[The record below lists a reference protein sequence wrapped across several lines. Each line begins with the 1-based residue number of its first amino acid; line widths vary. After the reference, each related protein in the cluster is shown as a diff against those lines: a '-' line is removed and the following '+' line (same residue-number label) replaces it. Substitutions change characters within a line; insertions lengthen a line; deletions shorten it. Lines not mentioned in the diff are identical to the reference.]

1 MRLPV
6 PPLLLLALL
15 LPARAARPKLALPI
29 RPDTDPLPP
38 GGAAGRTD
46 TPPPSLPSLL
56 SRVFL
61 APPQQRNRRGK
72 PVGKVN
78 CKNMKQDCPVPACPR
93 ATLLPGHCCHTCP
106 KALPAPPEKS
116 PAPHFDTFEYFQDK
130 EDDLDKPYN
139 DRSYLSSEGMAR
151 DDARA
156 EFVALLTSGP
166 EPWHP
171 MSSAVAKARFT
182 LLRSCL
188 LFSIAYERLGRP
200 SRVRFSDPE
209 GTVLFEHPVQ
219 KSAAPEDGM
228 LCGMWRTVSKANIQL
243 LRGEQLRVS
252 LVTRAQPSGEVHG
265 HILKHRALFAETF
278 GAILTSPDPTHL
290 GAGGMAML
298 TLSDTENNLHFIL
311 MARGLLEPG
320 AGESPWVPL
329 RVRILHQGQTLRE
342 IRANISREDPDFA
355 EVLSDLSA
363 HELQWLVRGQL
374 RILAETEGRHAR
386 QLAGTITTRRSCDT
400 IQSVLC
406 GADAL
411 LPTTT
416 GAVGSAKLALHENGT
431 LEYQVQVVGTASE
444 VVGITLETKP
454 RRKNKRNILL
464 DMTPSYK
471 DGLVSTGA
479 RDAHMLLQNELFLN
493 VATKDW
499 AEGELRGQV
508 IALPYSGLLARFT
521 EMPVAL
527 AGQLVSPPV
536 ASGAGGHAWLSLD
549 EHCHLHYEI
558 SVAGLGRPAEGTVSA
573 HLHGVAELGE
583 LGTRPHQ
590 HKRLLKG
597 FYSTEAQGVVK
608 DLDADLLHHLAQGTA
623 FLQVSTKAHPH
634 GELRGQVHI
643 PNRCHAGG
651 THLALGETLGEA
663 EPSEGTRTRDLEQ
676 LKKDPNSCF
685 FEGQHR
691 AHGSRWAPDYDK
703 KCSICSCQKRTVIC
717 DPILCQ
723 PLNCTR
729 QVHPEEL
736 CCPVCQEKKTEQE
749 EMKLERARDS
759 SEGCYFDGDKTW
771 RGSGTRWHPVVP
783 PFGLIKCAICTCKG
797 TTGEVH
803 CEKVQC
809 PRLTCANPVRA
820 SPSDCCKQCPAPEK
834 SVPELADG
842 MQADGPRACRFGRR
856 WYLNNE
862 SWHPYVPPFGEMKC
876 ILCWCVSGETHC
888 QRQECPPA
896 ACASPTRRD
905 NPCCAKCRSPDA
917 PLDGREKVHDARAE
931 AWSH

>member
-1 MRLPV
+1 
-6 PPLLLLALL
+6 

-38 GGAAGRTD
+38 GGAAGCAFGGRFYALEETWHPD
-46 TPPPSLPSLL
+46 LGEPFGVMRCVICHCEP
-56 SRVFL
+56 
-61 APPQQRNRRGK
+61 QRNRRGK

-106 KALPAPPEKS
+106 KALPASPEKT
-116 PAPHFDTFEYFQDK
+116 PTPHFDTFEYFQDK

-139 DRSYLSSEGMAR
+139 DRSYLSSEGLAR

-171 MSSAVAKARFT
+171 TSSAVAKARLT

-188 LFSIAYERLGRP
+188 LFSISYERLGRP

-209 GTVLFEHPVQ
+209 GNVLFEHPVQ

-298 TLSDTENNLHFIL
+298 TLSDTESNLHFIL
-311 MARGLLEPG
+311 MARGLLEPS
-320 AGESPWVPL
+320 AGGKGGTWAP
-329 RVRILHQGQTLRE
+329 H
-342 IRANISREDPDFA
+342 RAWQCPGWGGGTHTSWHDPDFA
-355 EVLSDLSA
+355 EVLGDLSA
-363 HELQWLVRGQL
+363 RELQWLVRGQL

-386 QLAGTITTRRSCDT
+386 QLAGTITTRRGCDT

-411 LPTTT
+411 LPAAT

-444 VVGITLETKP
+444 VVSITLETKP
-454 RRKNKRNILL
+454 RRKSKRNVLL
-464 DMTPSYK
+464 DMTPNFK
-471 DGLVSTGA
+471 DGLVSAGPSA

-508 IALPYSGLLARFT
+508 ISLPYSGLLARFT

-597 FYSTEAQGVVK
+597 FYSTE
-608 DLDADLLHHLAQGTA
+608 
-623 FLQVSTKAHPH
+623 
-634 GELRGQVHI
+634 
-643 PNRCHAGG
+643 
-651 THLALGETLGEA
+651 
-663 EPSEGTRTRDLEQ
+663 
-676 LKKDPNSCF
+676 
-685 FEGQHR
+685 
-691 AHGSRWAPDYDK
+691 
-703 KCSICSCQKRTVIC
+703 
-717 DPILCQ
+717 
-723 PLNCTR
+723 
-729 QVHPEEL
+729 
-736 CCPVCQEKKTEQE
+736 
-749 EMKLERARDS
+749 
-759 SEGCYFDGDKTW
+759 
-771 RGSGTRWHPVVP
+771 
-783 PFGLIKCAICTCKG
+783 
-797 TTGEVH
+797 
-803 CEKVQC
+803 
-809 PRLTCANPVRA
+809 VR
-820 SPSDCCKQCPAPEK
+820 
-834 SVPELADG
+834 
-842 MQADGPRACRFGRR
+842 
-856 WYLNNE
+856 
-862 SWHPYVPPFGEMKC
+862 
-876 ILCWCVSGETHC
+876 
-888 QRQECPPA
+888 
-896 ACASPTRRD
+896 
-905 NPCCAKCRSPDA
+905 
-917 PLDGREKVHDARAE
+917 
-931 AWSH
+931 